1 MTEAAP
7 VGISALT
14 NGPAT
19 PDEAK
24 AAIESRIQ
32 EKEFYAKIKAQDPVA
47 RQEWDRLHKIAYP
60 AALTTDSD
68 PAV

>member
-1 MTEAAP
+1 MTEAVP
-7 VGISALT
+7 IGISALT

-19 PDEAK
+19 PDEAE

-47 RQEWDRLHKIAYP
+47 RQE
-60 AALTTDSD
+60 
-68 PAV
+68 